1 MLLMTL
7 NLFDAISEEEVSS
20 AAFPL
25 IDAIKRSRKRVD
37 PLGLMERFIRNE
49 VQ

>member
-7 NLFDAISEEEVSS
+7 NLFDAISEEEVLD
-20 AAFPL
+20 AAFHL
-25 IDAIKRSRKRVD
+25 TDAIKRSHKRVD
-37 PLGLMERFIRNE
+37 PLGLMERYIRNG